1 MIIDCHTH
9 LNNYHDETVDD
20 IQGCLSRLQ
29 TAMRRNRV
37 DALIVLTS
45 YKVSPGR
52 PSTAAVIDAVDS
64 MPTSTSSP
72 ASPGRPSARPTWRRA
87 RGFLE
92 AGTIKGLKLYPG
104 YEPFYPA
111 DPKLAPAYRL
121 AEEFD
126 VPVMIHTGDTYSPTG
141 RVKYSHPLNVDDV
154 AVDYPKVKFV
164 ICHLGNPW
172 FRDCMEVVY
181 KNDNVYT
188 DMSGLTLGDFTD
200 RFEAYMRQQLK
211 EMILW
216 GVNPKKVL
224 FGTDWPLATMES
236 YLQFMEELK
245 LPPRDK
251 ELMQHRNTAELFK
264 LDVAEKPTLGIGSL
278 FRVSET
284 GRLRRA
290 NPAPRRR
297 RRSPARRDPPRRARA
312 DGCGASRPAPAATLR
327 SRRRRRSTRV
337 RPRVESPDV
346 EL

>member
-9 LNNYHDETVDD
+9 LNNYHDEAVDD
-20 IQGCLSRLQ
+20 IRGCLTRLQ

-37 DALIVLTS
+37 DAALILTS

-52 PSTAAVIDAVDS
+52 PSTAAVIEAVDQFPHLYVVAGIS
-64 MPTSTSSP
+64 WANFSQDDVD
-72 ASPGRPSARPTWRRA
+72 AL

-92 AGTIKGLKLYPG
+92 AGTIKGLKIYPG

-111 DPKLAPAYRL
+111 DAKLAPAYRL

-126 VPVMIHTGDTYSPTG
+126 VPVMIHTGDTYAPTG
-141 RVKYSHPLNVDDV
+141 RVKYSHPLHVDDL

-216 GVNPKKVL
+216 GVNPNKVL
-224 FGTDWPLATMES
+224 YGTDWPLSTMES
-236 YLQFMEELK
+236 YVQFMEELK
-245 LPPRDK
+245 LPVRDK
-251 ELMQHRNTAELFK
+251 EMMLYRNVTALFK
-264 LDVAEKPTLGIGSL
+264 LDVQPKTTLGIASL
-278 FRVSET
+278 FR
-284 GRLRRA
+284 RI
-290 NPAPRRR
+290 
-297 RRSPARRDPPRRARA
+297 
-312 DGCGASRPAPAATLR
+312 
-327 SRRRRRSTRV
+327 
-337 RPRVESPDV
+337 
-346 EL
+346 

>member
-1 MIIDCHTH
+1 VIIDCHTH

-20 IQGCLSRLQ
+20 IQGCLTRLQ

-37 DALIVLTS
+37 DAALVLTS

-52 PSTAAVIDAVDS
+52 PSTAAVIEAVEQYPNLYVVAGISYKTFGETDV
-64 MPTSTSSP
+64 
-72 ASPGRPSARPTWRRA
+72 AAL

-111 DPKLAPAYRL
+111 DPMLAPAYQL

-141 RVKYSHPLNVDDV
+141 RVKYSHPIHVDDA
-154 AVDYPKVKFV
+154 AVDYPKVRFV

-216 GVNPKKVL
+216 GVNPRKVL

-236 YLQFMEELK
+236 YVQFMEELK
-245 LPPRDK
+245 LPARDK
-251 ELMQHRNTAELFK
+251 ELMLYRNTAELFK
-264 LDVAEKPTLGIGSL
+264 LDVKPKASLGIGS
-278 FRVSET
+278 F
-284 GRLRRA
+284 LRRI
-290 NPAPRRR
+290 
-297 RRSPARRDPPRRARA
+297 
-312 DGCGASRPAPAATLR
+312 
-327 SRRRRRSTRV
+327 
-337 RPRVESPDV
+337 
-346 EL
+346 